1 MSIEFRDTKHTS
13 SYCFSMGSRLD
24 LDGFPLCEPELNECA
39 ITLDTSVIPSISFRR
54 QTGN

>member
-13 SYCFSMGSRLD
+13 SYCFSIGSRLD